1 MLSPGTKVILL
12 TQEGRK
18 FIAKVSSGMID
29 IPGLGVIDGDGL
41 SDSSYGD
48 HIKIGAQELIVLKPS
63 VKDLLSMVER
73 KAQIMIPK
81 DSFLI
86 PMHLDISCG
95 SRVVEGGVGSGALTL
110 VLLKAVAPSGKI
122 ISYELR
128 KDHADLAKRNV
139 AMTDLE
145 KCWELRIGDICS
157 VKLEKDL
164 DAAVLDIPNPWDAIE
179 NVERALK
186 VGGHICCYIP
196 NANQLADAVKK
207 MRETGFS
214 EVVSIETIQREMVVH
229 EGGVRPSFD
238 SLGHT
243 GYLAF
248 GRKMASKES
257 SAENV

>member
-1 MLSPGTKVILL
+1 MISHGTKVLLL

-18 FIAKVSSGMID
+18 FVARIDKGMID
-29 IPGLGVIDGDGL
+29 VPGLGVIDGDLL
-41 SDSSYGD
+41 SGSSYGD
-48 HIKIGAQELIVLKPS
+48 RIKVGAQELVVLKPS
-63 VKDLLSMVER
+63 VKDLLSIVER

-81 DSFLI
+81 DSFI
-86 PMHLDISCG
+86 VPMHLDISCG
-95 SRVVEGGVGSGALTL
+95 SRVLEGGVGSGALTL
-110 VLLKAVAPSGKI
+110 VLLKAVSPTGKV

-128 KDHADLAKRNV
+128 KDHADLARRNV

-145 KCWELRIGDICS
+145 KCWELKIDDVCS
-157 VKLEKDL
+157 ARLEGEL
-164 DAAVLDIPNPWDAIE
+164 DAAVLDIPNPWDALE

-186 VGGHICCYIP
+186 IGGHICCYIP

-207 MRETGFS
+207 MREVGFS
-214 EVVSIETIQREMVVH
+214 EIVSIETIQREMVVH

-248 GRKMASKES
+248 GRKMVPSRGG
-257 SAENV
+257 

>member
-1 MLSPGTKVILL
+1 MISQGTKVLLL
-12 TQEGRK
+12 TKGGRK
-18 FIAKVSSGMID
+18 FIAKADKGMID
-29 IPGLGVIDGDGL
+29 VPGLGVIDGDAL
-41 SDSSYGD
+41 SGSSYGD
-48 HIKIGAQELIVLKPS
+48 HIRIGAQELIVLKPS

-110 VLLKAVAPSGKI
+110 VLLKAVAPSGQV

-145 KCWELRIGDICS
+145 KCWELKLGDICS
-157 VKLEKDL
+157 AKLGEDI

-179 NVERALK
+179 NVNRALK

-207 MRETGFS
+207 MREVGFS
-214 EVVSIETIQREMVVH
+214 EITSIETIQREMVVH

-248 GRKMASKES
+248 GRKMASDPGT
-257 SAENV
+257 